1 MAWLAVNK
9 DGTEWIMPGK
19 PVRGWCGHW
28 EYSEK
33 VYVESEQGYV
43 SIEIELPKGS
53 VYKLLGK
60 ELTWDDEPVELQTET
75 EKEVKASGLNV
86 ASVSARLYRLNRY
99 TPAGIPFLSP

>member
-19 PVRGWCGHW
+19 PVRGWGGYW
-28 EYSEK
+28 EYLEE
-33 VYVESEQGYV
+33 VYNVP
-43 SIEIELPKGS
+43 IEIELPKGT

-75 EKEVKASGLNV
+75 EKK
-86 ASVSARLYRLNRY
+86 R
-99 TPAGIPFLSP
+99 

>member
-60 ELTWDDEPVELQTET
+60 ELTCLTFNKRIV
-75 EKEVKASGLNV
+75 
-86 ASVSARLYRLNRY
+86 Y
-99 TPAGIPFLSP
+99 TQKHRR

>member
-43 SIEIELPKGS
+43 SIKIELPKGS

-75 EKEVKASGLNV
+75 EK
-86 ASVSARLYRLNRY
+86 R
-99 TPAGIPFLSP
+99 

>member
-33 VYVESEQGYV
+33 V

-75 EKEVKASGLNV
+75 EK
-86 ASVSARLYRLNRY
+86 R
-99 TPAGIPFLSP
+99 

>member
-1 MAWLAVNK
+1 MF
-9 DGTEWIMPGK
+9 TSYSI
-19 PVRGWCGHW
+19 
-28 EYSEK
+28 SEK

-75 EKEVKASGLNV
+75 EK
-86 ASVSARLYRLNRY
+86 R
-99 TPAGIPFLSP
+99 

>member
-9 DGTEWIMPGK
+9 DGTERIVPEK

-28 EYSEK
+28 EYLEE
-33 VYVESEQGYV
+33 VYNVP
-43 SIEIELPKGS
+43 IEIELPKGT

-75 EKEVKASGLNV
+75 EKGKYSNGL
-86 ASVSARLYRLNRY
+86 
-99 TPAGIPFLSP
+99 

>member
-43 SIEIELPKGS
+43 SIEIERKHSINSPFHSKN
-53 VYKLLGK
+53 VILL
-60 ELTWDDEPVELQTET
+60 L
-75 EKEVKASGLNV
+75 
-86 ASVSARLYRLNRY
+86 
-99 TPAGIPFLSP
+99 

>member
-60 ELTWDDEPVELQTET
+60 ELTWVITGGIADRNR
-75 EKEVKASGLNV
+75 KEVKASGLNV

>member
-1 MAWLAVNK
+1 
-9 DGTEWIMPGK
+9 MPGK

-60 ELTWDDEPVELQTET
+60 ELTWDDEPVEL
-75 EKEVKASGLNV
+75 
-86 ASVSARLYRLNRY
+86 
-99 TPAGIPFLSP
+99 

>member
-60 ELTWDDEPVELQTET
+60 ECIGSICP
-75 EKEVKASGLNV
+75 KH
-86 ASVSARLYRLNRY
+86 
-99 TPAGIPFLSP
+99 AGKKNFPLRI

>member
-1 MAWLAVNK
+1 MAWLTVNK

-75 EKEVKASGLNV
+75 EK
-86 ASVSARLYRLNRY
+86 R
-99 TPAGIPFLSP
+99 